1 MATDDQTVRVI
12 FEAVDRYSNVAGR
25 VQQNMQA
32 MSGSAKQLVVS
43 SQAVGQVTGWEELEA
58 KLLAATGG
66 MNAASAG
73 AVQVASSQAAAGHA
87 AAAAGSQIERAMSGQ
102 AAPSIQ
108 NVASKAMG
116 LVKQFTVL
124 SGAIVGFSYTLKKA
138 LDFAEAGSRV
148 INLERSFESF
158 AATAGTT
165 GNAVL
170 EAMVTASNGMLSEA
184 QAMQQYSRTYLLA
197 GQEIAN
203 QMPQMIKVAL
213 AASAAGM
220 GDFNYMIESLVTG
233 LGRLSPLI
241 LDNLGL
247 SISLEEAYASY
258 ARTIGK
264 TTDELSKGEQQM
276 AVWTQVQEQMVAKM
290 GDLDA
295 ATAAMAG
302 QGVAQ
307 LKAAWTNFID
317 YVEVKAAPTID
328 SIAAQIA
335 GVMATVPS
343 GMPRVEA
350 LIADLAAIQAG
361 GLEADAVLRRLRVD
375 HDDIAGSIATV
386 ESWLLEEVAAL
397 DLAGMSTQ
405 QYREV
410 LAQIESVSPRVA
422 AEFAALY
429 EQAGIAA
436 QQNKILAEAA
446 THTGLTLGDVAR
458 QSLSASNAMSAT
470 TSVAELLASS
480 MGLVAANGEDA
491 AAALGKVAQVY
502 TSTNW
507 RGMAGISAVVDPRW
521 LRELPGSLRQVV
533 NEEPRLL
540 GTLTAVEAELGKN
553 MNALDAVNEAARA
566 AGRSATAAWNDM
578 QSQMEQYYESW
589 QSQAEGILTPTQQF
603 DLAALTEEVS
613 GYQEQWDE
621 AARRAMAVVKGGPEN
636 EWAAQ
641 MGLGSREEA
650 LQYVRDFYAGKM
662 PEAVNWDAAI
672 ATFQQQMEQTVGQ
685 QNLGAM
691 FQQKLMEA
699 GLGLDNELVMQA
711 MGAPFA
717 AAGAGSAEEF
727 ALAVQQYDWA
737 TLGDDPGK
745 SFATSFLGAAGSAL
759 SSPGSTAGFKN
770 SIKSFIIS
778 TVQEYFFGGAK
789 P

>member
-12 FEAVDRYSNVAGR
+12 FEAVDRYTNVAGR

-43 SQAVGQVTGWEELEA
+43 SQAVGQVTGWEDLEA
-58 KLLAATGG
+58 KLLSATGG

-73 AVQVASSQAAAGHA
+73 AVQVASAQTAAGHA

-124 SGAIVGFSYTLKKA
+124 SGAIVGFGYTLKKA

-276 AVWTQVQEQMVAKM
+276 AVWTQVQEQMVAKI
-290 GDLDA
+290 GDLDE

-302 QGVAQ
+302 QGIAQ
-307 LKAAWTNFID
+307 LKAAWSDFVD
-317 YVEVKAAPTID
+317 YAETRVAP
-328 SIAAQIA
+328 
-335 GVMATVPS
+335 
-343 GMPRVEA
+343 A
-350 LIADLAAIQAG
+350 L
-361 GLEADAVLRRLRVD
+361 
-375 HDDIAGSIATV
+375 DDIAGGLADIVKALPESLPSLTTSAEDIERLSAAGERAAIPVRDLGRNADEAAIDLSRLGSAAISSASATDLAALGTEDLNNTLRVNAAVAASAAERSGDLAAVEGAVAAGAAAVATALRVASGGLSKFEDGSRRTADAMSGLAAGINGVRAAVLGMRGAFDEVAKYQKGGVTGSFLGPPSYWEQVGATV
-386 ESWLLEEVAAL
+386 S
-397 DLAGMSTQ
+397 G
-405 QYREV
+405 
-410 LAQIESVSPRVA
+410 
-422 AEFAALY
+422 
-429 EQAGIAA
+429 
-436 QQNKILAEAA
+436 
-446 THTGLTLGDVAR
+446 TLGDVEE
-458 QSLSASNAMSAT
+458 LS
-470 TSVAELLASS
+470 
-480 MGLVAANGEDA
+480 D
-491 AAALGKVAQVY
+491 
-502 TSTNW
+502 
-507 RGMAGISAVVDPRW
+507 GIASAVGGYSD
-521 LRELPGSLRQVV
+521 LQH
-533 NEEPRLL
+533 
-540 GTLTAVEAELGKN
+540 A
-553 MNALDAVNEAARA
+553 
-566 AGRSATAAWNDM
+566 
-578 QSQMEQYYESW
+578 MESYYESW
-589 QSQAEGILTPTQQF
+589 RSQAEGILVPTQQF

-613 GYQEQWDE
+613 GYQDQWDE
-621 AARRAMAVVKGGPEN
+621 AARRAMAVVKEGPQN

-727 ALAVQQYDWA
+727 ALAVQQYDWT